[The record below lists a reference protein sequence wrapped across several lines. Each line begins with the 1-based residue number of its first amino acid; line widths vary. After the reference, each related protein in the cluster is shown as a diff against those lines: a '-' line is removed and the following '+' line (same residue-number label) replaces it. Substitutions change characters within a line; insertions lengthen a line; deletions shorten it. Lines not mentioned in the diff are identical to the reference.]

1 MGPLLSR
8 KGRGEYLAKEPM
20 MAETQCYGAS
30 VTGIGASQG
39 PTASYQSYSREYLVE
54 IAGKA
59 PLHGSADATFRGDP
73 ALHNPEDLLVVSLAT
88 CHMLSYLA
96 DCARAGIKVV
106 SYEDKATGTMAMK
119 DKRMRF
125 TCVSL
130 HPRVTITE
138 DGDIARAT
146 LLHDQAYEECFI
158 ANSVNFAVHHEA
170 IDKHAIAA

>member
-1 MGPLLSR
+1 
-8 KGRGEYLAKEPM
+8 M
-20 MAETQCYGAS
+20 MAQTHSYNAKVSWTGAR
-30 VTGIGASQG
+30 QG

-59 PLHGSADATFRGDP
+59 PVRGSADASFRGDP

-106 SYEDKATGTMAMK
+106 SYEDKATGTMAIK

-138 DGDIARAT
+138 DGDIAKAT
-146 LLHDQAYEECFI
+146 LLHEQAYEECFI
-158 ANSVNFAVHHEA
+158 ANSVNFPVHHEA
-170 IDKHAIAA
+170 IVKHAIAE

>member
-1 MGPLLSR
+1 
-8 KGRGEYLAKEPM
+8 M
-20 MAETQCYGAS
+20 MAQTHSYSAQ
-30 VTGIGASQG
+30 VTWTGASQG
-39 PTASYQSYSREYLVE
+39 PTVSYQSYSREYLVE

-59 PLHGSADATFRGDP
+59 PVRGSADASFRGDP

-119 DKRMRF
+119 DKRIRF
-125 TCVSL
+125 TGVSL

-138 DGDIARAT
+138 GGDIAKAT
-146 LLHDQAYEECFI
+146 LLHDQAHEECFI
-158 ANSVNFAVHHEA
+158 ANSVNFPVHHQA
-170 IDKHAIAA
+170 IVKHAVAE